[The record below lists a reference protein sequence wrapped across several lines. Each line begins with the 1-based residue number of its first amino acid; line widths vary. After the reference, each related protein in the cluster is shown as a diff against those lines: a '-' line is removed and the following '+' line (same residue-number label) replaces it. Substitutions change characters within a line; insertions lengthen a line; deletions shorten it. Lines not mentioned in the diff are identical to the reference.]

1 MGDDGIRLAL
11 LTALTMVAFAANS
24 LLNRLALSTAE
35 IGPAG
40 FASVRVATGA
50 LVLVLL
56 LAFRDQTIPRPPMP
70 QLTAVA
76 GLATYMLG
84 FSFAYVSMDAGLG
97 ALILFGGVQITMFV
111 GALLEG
117 EPPPLRRWAGMGLA
131 MAGLALLTFP
141 TSAAAI
147 RPGASLLMAS
157 AAVGWGVYS
166 LIGRKVTDPM
176 AATGWNFVYCLPVVL
191 IVLVAW
197 PDSISASGQGV
208 ALAMISGGLTSALGY
223 ALWYHLLPILGATKG
238 ALTQLS
244 VPAIALALG
253 AVLLSEAVTWS
264 AILSATLILGGIAV
278 GLVPLKRP

>member
-1 MGDDGIRLAL
+1 
-11 LTALTMVAFAANS
+11 MVAFAANS
-24 LLNRLALSTAE
+24 LLNRLALSAGE

-50 LVLVLL
+50 FVLVLL
-56 LAFRDQTIPRPPMP
+56 LALRDRSIPHPQRPN
-70 QLTAVA
+70 LAA
-76 GLATYMLG
+76 IASLATYMLG

-111 GALLEG
+111 GALIEG
-117 EPPPLRRWAGMGLA
+117 EKPPVRRWAGMVLA
-131 MAGLALLTFP
+131 FAGLAFMSVPSGSSTILP
-141 TSAAAI
+141 S
-147 RPGASLLMAS
+147 ASLLMAI
-157 AAVGWGVYS
+157 AAVGWGLYS
-166 LIGRKVTDPM
+166 LFGRGVIEPL

-191 IVLVAW
+191 IAHVIW
-197 PDSISASGQGV
+197 PDSIVASGQGV

-223 ALWYHLLPILGATKG
+223 ALWYYLLPILGATKG

-278 GLVPLKRP
+278 GLVPLKRQ